1 MENRELRIGSIGIY
15 HKQYAKVLE
24 IREDALKLLLDDDI
38 IIEDPQGL
46 EFASAAITE
55 DVLIRLG
62 FDKDEDGVWEL
73 PSVMW
78 SCEIGYG
85 GSMTFKK
92 LGFYILC
99 PDILYVHQLQNVF
112 WSLEEETMDGEG
124 SFLQFKK

>member
-1 MENRELRIGSIGIY
+1 
-15 HKQYAKVLE
+15 
-24 IREDALKLLLDDDI
+24 

-92 LGFYILC
+92 LGLDILC